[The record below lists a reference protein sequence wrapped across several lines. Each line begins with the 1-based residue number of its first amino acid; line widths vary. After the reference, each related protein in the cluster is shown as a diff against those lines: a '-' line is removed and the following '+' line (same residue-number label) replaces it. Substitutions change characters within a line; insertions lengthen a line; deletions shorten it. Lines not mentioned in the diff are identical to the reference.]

1 MTQMPLPSASP
12 KVLDA
17 AAPAS
22 RWKRLLPLAVL
33 GTAVVAA
40 YMGGAADYLSLDRL
54 VAARETLRAWVADH
68 PIGAPLLYMAIYA
81 IAVALSLPGAVV
93 LTIAGGFL
101 FGTLTGTLVTVMAA
115 TVGATLVF
123 LVARTAFGSALRAK
137 AGPFIGKLAD
147 GFAADAF
154 NYLLSLRLVP
164 LFPFWLVNLAPAL
177 LDVKL
182 KTFVAATFIGII
194 PGTAAFTSIGA
205 GLDSVVEAQRAA
217 NPACAGGAACEIT
230 LNVGSLVT
238 PQLLIAF
245 ALLGVVALIPVA
257 WKRWRAARA

>member
-1 MTQMPLPSASP
+1 MIDHRS
-12 KVLDA
+12 
-17 AAPAS
+17 AAPAARAPKS
-22 RWKRLLPLAVL
+22 DLANRLKRLIPLVVL
-33 GTAVVAA
+33 IAALVAA
-40 YMGGAADYLSLDRL
+40 YFAGVADYLSLNRL
-54 VAARETLRAWVADH
+54 VAARETLRAWVAAN
-68 PIGAPLLYMAIYA
+68 PVGAPLLYMAIYA
-81 IAVALSLPGAVV
+81 AAVALSLPGAVV

-101 FGTLTGTLVTVMAA
+101 FGAITGTLVTVIAA
-115 TVGATLVF
+115 TIGATLVF
-123 LVARTAFGSALRAK
+123 LAARTAFGSVLRAK

-177 LDVKL
+177 LDVKV
-182 KTFVAATFIGII
+182 KTFVLATFLGII

-217 NPACAGGAACEIT
+217 NPACAGGAPCEIA
-230 LNVGSLVT
+230 LDVGALVT